1 MVALALV
8 LCLLTG
14 FIAHATVTLMSGLV
28 AADVARL
35 INDQAYEYALDRIEL
50 IKSDISNLEDLSR
63 SPIEGTD
70 YSESVSLGTEEN
82 EDQMVV
88 KIFYKDESFPR
99 CVRTLDTSEF
109 TALDCPIGTIIAWP
123 SMERPKTGGVW
134 LPCDG
139 RNIGGQFTQL
149 RRLVGNKT
157 PLLCGEGGGY
167 FLRGVG
173 GASGKLL
180 EKQEDAMRPIK
191 ATFVTFVPQIIA
203 HYTEK
208 GKDFS
213 GWVNTMQQTGWEWVY
228 QGYKLGTWDEE
239 WMRSANSFPTG
250 MFTELRHEASAT
262 GIDRQDGHWGVD
274 WRNSMWN
281 IRHTFSNKYKGYVG
295 TESRPTNVAVM
306 FMIKAL

>member
-50 IKSDISNLEDLSR
+50 IKSDISNLEDLPR
-63 SPIEGTD
+63 TPIEGTD
-70 YSESVSLGTEEN
+70 YSESVSFGSEEK

-88 KIFYKDESFPR
+88 KIYYKDETSPR
-99 CVRTLDTSEF
+99 CVHALDISEF
-109 TALDCPIGTIIAWP
+109 TALDCPVGTIIAWP

-203 HYTEK
+203 HYSEPGTNN
-208 GKDFS
+208 
-213 GWVNTMQQTGWEWVY
+213 VWEWIRTPGGGY
-228 QGYKLGTWDEE
+228 WNYIGYKRGAWNEN
-239 WMRSANSFPTG
+239 WMRSINFFPTG
-250 MFTELRHEASAT
+250 VFSGVRHEASAT
-262 GIDRQDGHWGVD
+262 GIDRQNGHWGTN
-274 WRNSMWN
+274 WTKGMWN
-281 IRHTFSNKYKGYVG
+281 MRHTFSNKYKGYVG